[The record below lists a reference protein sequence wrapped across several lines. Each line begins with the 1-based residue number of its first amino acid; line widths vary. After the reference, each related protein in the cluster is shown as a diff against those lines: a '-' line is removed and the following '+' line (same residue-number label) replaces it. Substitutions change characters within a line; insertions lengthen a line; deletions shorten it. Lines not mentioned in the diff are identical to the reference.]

1 MHQINQNLLSIGE
14 AAHALS
20 ISIHTLR
27 AWVSQQRIPYVKL
40 GRRVLFRS
48 EHLQAY
54 IDSHLVPAKRFKG
67 DNLSM
72 N

>member
-1 MHQINQNLLSIGE
+1 MHQNDQQLLAVDE
-14 AAHALS
+14 AARALS

-27 AWVSQQRIPYVKL
+27 AWVSQKRIPYVKL

-48 EHLQAY
+48 EDLQAY
-54 IDSHLVPAKRFKG
+54 INFHLVPARRFKG
-67 DNLSM
+67 ENLSM